1 MSLST
6 LDRDLVRDCLQ
17 GDDAAWRTFCERFA
31 GLITQVVEQSAL
43 AFEMAIDES
52 TRNELVT
59 EVFSSIVDRNFT
71 LLRRFRGESSLAT
84 YLTIV
89 ARRIAVKRL
98 QGMKVPGTK
107 SSSEIATHSTAAAG
121 TELRIDNKLRID
133 NQLRIDTQSPSAQA
147 VPTPSATK
155 PLSPN
160 PEEAH

>member
-1 MSLST
+1 
-6 LDRDLVRDCLQ
+6 
-17 GDDAAWRTFCERFA
+17 
-31 GLITQVVEQSAL
+31 
-43 AFEMAIDES
+43 MAIDES

-121 TELRIDNKLRID
+121 TELRIDN
-133 NQLRIDTQSPSAQA
+133 QLRIDTQSPSAQA
-147 VPTPSATK
+147 VPAPSATK